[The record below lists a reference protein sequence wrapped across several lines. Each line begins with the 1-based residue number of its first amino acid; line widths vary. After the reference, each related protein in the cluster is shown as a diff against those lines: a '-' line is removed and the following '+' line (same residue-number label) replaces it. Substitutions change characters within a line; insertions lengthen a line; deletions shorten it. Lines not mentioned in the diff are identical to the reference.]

1 MIHIFVFILSY
12 DVWFYL
18 SHIILHNKTVY
29 KIVHKEHHSTNY
41 NTICFKDA
49 YVGHYIEGPFQGMGI
64 LFPLFFVKFNLY
76 LLVYSI
82 LLVNIR
88 GMLRHD
94 HRFIWLIG
102 NHHLLHHKY
111 PQYNYGEY
119 WLDKLLGTNCPKES
133 EYVFGMIYI

>member
-29 KIVHKEHHSTNY
+29 KIVHKEHHGTNY